1 MTFREVL
8 EKYRAI
14 SFTEKEEGTKFE
26 RLMLSWLLTDPR
38 YDRLTQVWMWN
49 DSPSRK
55 DFGSFDIGIGE

>member
-1 MTFREVL
+1 MTFKEVL

-14 SFTEKEEGTKFE
+14 SFTEKEKGTKFE

-49 DSPSRK
+49 HFPSRQA
-55 DFGSFDIGIGE
+55 FGDSDISIGR